1 MVRVAKKQ
9 KESVQEVISTPVET
23 VTQTRTR
30 RTPKPNPKYVNEST
44 IAAPPKATSTSSESN
59 TPVVSENEDQ
69 PIPIK
74 VAPKSVKKVFNKKE
88 SPLAKVINNQVA
100 AAARSLRKTA
110 PSTPTPM
117 RAKVIPKKQKLDYDD
132 EATDQADEQEEDIK
146 SEPSSNAPPRITR
159 SGRVESTVGSKV
171 DTPTTKLTSV
181 NAKSDDKQFVTLVS
195 IHDIIKKN
203 DPPKITKLDRK
214 RVNDS
219 PNQSPGEES
228 SAKKAKE
235 EKPSLITARK
245 SYMPQKKEVEVEKEI
260 EEETEEDVEMEV
272 EEEQQHEEE
281 DDIEEAIPAQE
292 VKTTRARK
300 VVQPQTPIVAK
311 AKAAVV
317 VPKTETPTTTPEG
330 RRMITKRGTPTIVA
344 SPPSIM
350 HLTPSPIKTVN
361 NGKLNNNSAT
371 KPSPR
376 ILNST
381 VTPKAKQT
389 QNVTL
394 LNTDTANNKLFS
406 IDLTEEANS
415 QKEASSPAAT
425 AVKENSS
432 NVINKTQPAQILKRQ
447 LETELNRMRAS
458 HKLFAHNQQQR
469 QPIRNRVSMPI
480 VAPQPRRVTKFESWY
495 IIDVPKEEIV
505 PQKHNHTFSLIKLG
519 NNVKVM
525 KMPSSEW
532 DYKLTLQ
539 KRTMPLKKNVNN
551 NQDDSIEED
560 DNNDKSAGEKQNYEP
575 SNIMFKR
582 TNKSPSR
589 VYIDR
594 SMIINGNSYVITIDG
609 KNCKLIG
616 APEDI
621 KSVAD
626 VETLLNILDA
636 VDLKNSCV
644 ELAASENV
652 ITIL

>member
-9 KESVQEVISTPVET
+9 KETVQEVISTPVET

-59 TPVVSENEDQ
+59 TPVVSENEEQ

-74 VAPKSVKKVFNKKE
+74 VGPKSVKKVFNKKE

-117 RAKVIPKKQKLDYDD
+117 RAKVVAKKQKLEYDD
-132 EATDQADEQEEDIK
+132 EATDQADEQEEDAK
-146 SEPSSNAPPRITR
+146 SDPSSTALPRVTR
-159 SGRVESTVGSKV
+159 SGRVESNVVSKV
-171 DTPTTKLTSV
+171 ETPTTKTTSV
-181 NAKSDDKQFVTLVS
+181 NTKSDDKQFVTLVS

-245 SYMPQKKEVEVEKEI
+245 SYMPQKKEEEVEKEI
-260 EEETEEDVEMEV
+260 EEEAEA
-272 EEEQQHEEE
+272 EEEVMEQEEE

-300 VVQPQTPIVAK
+300 VAQQQTPIVAK
-311 AKAAVV
+311 AKSAVV
-317 VPKTETPTTTPEG
+317 VAKTETPTTEG
-330 RRMITKRGTPTIVA
+330 RRMLMKRGTPTIVA
-344 SPPSIM
+344 SPPSVM
-350 HLTPSPIKTVN
+350 NLTPSPIKTVN
-361 NGKLNNNSAT
+361 NGKLNNISAT

-415 QKEASSPAAT
+415 QKEVSPTAT

-495 IIDVPKEEIV
+495 IIDVPKEDIV

-525 KMPSSEW
+525 KLPSSEW
-532 DYKLTLQ
+532 EYKLTLQ

-589 VYIDR
+589 TYIDR

-621 KSVAD
+621 KSVSD

>member
-9 KESVQEVISTPVET
+9 KETVQEVISSPVET

-59 TPVVSENEDQ
+59 TPVVSENEEH

-74 VAPKSVKKVFNKKE
+74 LAPKSVKKVFNKKE

-110 PSTPTPM
+110 PLTPIPM
-117 RAKVIPKKQKLDYDD
+117 RAKVVVKKQKLDYDD
-132 EATDQADEQEEDIK
+132 EATDQADEQEEDLK
-146 SEPSSNAPPRITR
+146 NEPSSTAPPRVTR

-171 DTPTTKLTSV
+171 DTPSTKSTSV
-181 NAKSDDKQFVTLVS
+181 STKSDDKQFVTLVS

-203 DPPKITKLDRK
+203 DSPKITKLDRK
-214 RVNDS
+214 RVNES

-245 SYMPQKKEVEVEKEI
+245 SYMPQKKEEVEKEI
-260 EEETEEDVEMEV
+260 EIDEQEME
-272 EEEQQHEEE
+272 EEEEEEVQEEEE

-292 VKTTRARK
+292 
-300 VVQPQTPIVAK
+300 
-311 AKAAVV
+311 
-317 VPKTETPTTTPEG
+317 
-330 RRMITKRGTPTIVA
+330 
-344 SPPSIM
+344 
-350 HLTPSPIKTVN
+350 
-361 NGKLNNNSAT
+361 LNNNHQLLLNAT

-415 QKEASSPAAT
+415 QKEAATTAAA

-469 QPIRNRVSMPI
+469 QPMRNRVSMPI

-495 IIDVPKEEIV
+495 IIDVPKEDIV
-505 PQKHNHTFSLIKLG
+505 PQKHNHSFSLIKLG

-539 KRTMPLKKNVNN
+539 KRTLPLKKNVNN

-560 DNNDKSAGEKQNYEP
+560 DNNDKSTVEKQNYEP

-589 VYIDR
+589 VFIDR

>member
-9 KESVQEVISTPVET
+9 KETVQEAISSPVET

-59 TPVVSENEDQ
+59 TPVVSENEEQ

-74 VAPKSVKKVFNKKE
+74 IAPKSVKKVFNKKE

-110 PSTPTPM
+110 PSTPIPM
-117 RAKVIPKKQKLDYDD
+117 RAKIVAKKQKLEYDD
-132 EATDQADEQEEDIK
+132 EATDQADEQEEDAK
-146 SEPSSNAPPRITR
+146 SDPSSTAPPRVTR
-159 SGRVESTVGSKV
+159 SGRVESTIGSKV
-171 DTPTTKLTSV
+171 DTPTTKPTSV
-181 NAKSDDKQFVTLVS
+181 NTKSDDKQFVTLVS

-245 SYMPQKKEVEVEKEI
+245 SYMPQKKEEELEKEI
-260 EEETEEDVEMEV
+260 EEEAEAEEEE
-272 EEEQQHEEE
+272 EEEQMEEEE

-300 VVQPQTPIVAK
+300 VALQQTPIVAK
-311 AKAAVV
+311 AKPTAVV
-317 VPKTETPTTTPEG
+317 VAKTPTESPTTEG
-330 RRMITKRGTPTIVA
+330 RRLITKRGTPTIVA
-344 SPPSIM
+344 SPPSVM
-350 HLTPSPIKTVN
+350 NLTPSPIKTIN

-394 LNTDTANNKLFS
+394 LNSDTANNKLFS

-415 QKEASSPAAT
+415 QKEASPTAT

-469 QPIRNRVSMPI
+469 QPARNRVSLPI

-525 KMPSSEW
+525 KLPSSEW
-532 DYKLTLQ
+532 EYKLTLQ

-582 TNKSPSR
+582 TNRTPTR
-589 VYIDR
+589 VSIDR
-594 SMIINGNSYVITIDG
+594 SMIINGNSYVISIDG

>member
-9 KESVQEVISTPVET
+9 KETVQEAISSPVET

-44 IAAPPKATSTSSESN
+44 ITAPPKATSTSSESN
-59 TPVVSENEDQ
+59 TPVVSENEEQ

-74 VAPKSVKKVFNKKE
+74 VAPKSVKKVFNRKE

-110 PSTPTPM
+110 PSTPIPM
-117 RAKVIPKKQKLDYDD
+117 RAKVVVKKQKLDYDD
-132 EATDQADEQEEDIK
+132 EATDQADEQEEDAK
-146 SEPSSNAPPRITR
+146 NEPSSTAPPRVTR
-159 SGRVESTVGSKV
+159 SGRVESTVGAKL
-171 DTPTTKLTSV
+171 DTPSTKSTSV
-181 NAKSDDKQFVTLVS
+181 NTKIDDKQFVTLVS

-203 DPPKITKLDRK
+203 DPPKITKIDRK

-245 SYMPQKKEVEVEKEI
+245 SYIPQKKEEEVVKEI
-260 EEETEEDVEMEV
+260 EVDEQV
-272 EEEQQHEEE
+272 EEEEEEEEEVVEEEE

-300 VVQPQTPIVAK
+300 VAQLQTPIVAK
-311 AKAAVV
+311 AKTAMVAS
-317 VPKTETPTTTPEG
+317 KNETPILEG
-330 RRMITKRGTPTIVA
+330 RRIVTKRGNPTMVA
-344 SPPSIM
+344 TLPSVNN
-350 HLTPSPIKTVN
+350 LTPSPIKMVN
-361 NGKLNNNSAT
+361 NGKLNNTSAT

-415 QKEASSPAAT
+415 QKEAATTAA

-495 IIDVPKEEIV
+495 IIDVPKEETA

-560 DNNDKSAGEKQNYEP
+560 DNNDKSAVEKQNYEP

-616 APEDI
+616 APDDI

>member
-9 KESVQEVISTPVET
+9 KETVQEVISTPVET

-59 TPVVSENEDQ
+59 TPVVSENEEQ

-88 SPLAKVINNQVA
+88 SPLAKVINSQVA

-117 RAKVIPKKQKLDYDD
+117 RPKIVVKKQKLDFDD
-132 EATDQADEQEEDIK
+132 EATDQADEQEEDAK
-146 SEPSSNAPPRITR
+146 SDPSSTALPRVTR

-181 NAKSDDKQFVTLVS
+181 NTKSDDKQFVTLVS

-245 SYMPQKKEVEVEKEI
+245 SYMPQKKEEEVEKEI
-260 EEETEEDVEMEV
+260 EEEAQEDEEEE
-272 EEEQQHEEE
+272 EEEQAEEE
-281 DDIEEAIPAQE
+281 EDDDIEEAIPAQE

-300 VVQPQTPIVAK
+300 IAQQQTPIVAK
-311 AKAAVV
+311 AKTTAVV
-317 VPKTETPTTTPEG
+317 VAKTETPTTEG
-330 RRMITKRGTPTIVA
+330 RRMIVKRGTPTIVA
-344 SPPSIM
+344 SPPSVIN
-350 HLTPSPIKTVN
+350 LTPSPIKTVN

-415 QKEASSPAAT
+415 QKEASPTAT

-525 KMPSSEW
+525 KLPSSEW
-532 DYKLTLQ
+532 EYKLTLQ

-582 TNKSPSR
+582 TYRTPTR
-589 VYIDR
+589 VSIDR
-594 SMIINGNSYVITIDG
+594 SMIINGNSYVISIDG